1 MTKVKRHVEKI
12 LHNTE
17 QCNPSTQRFWQK
29 GLVLLGLILRKA
41 YCLYKEFWADLQ
53 CIRYRAVNEDAVKQG
68 TIINLTE
75 GRSKNPA
82 QYGAVRSIN
91 LEISTNKDGCSQ
103 D

>member
-1 MTKVKRHVEKI
+1 MTKVRSHIKKI

-41 YCLYKEFWADLQ
+41 YCLYQDFWADLQ
-53 CIRYRAVNEDAVKQG
+53 CIRYRAVNEDAVKQAAM
-68 TIINLTE
+68 INLQKA
-75 GRSKNPA
+75 GRKNPA

-91 LEISTNKDGCSQ
+91 LEISANKDGCLQ